1 MQERLKDQHPD
12 RDLPEYDG
20 RKWDVESI
28 KLGFLWSLTPSVDDD
43 DDREL
48 DNDDDF
54 DINSFFLAT
63 LSFLDLSAL
72 VPKAKGQNR
81 FPLPLFL
88 RREYHHI
95 SAMIEDE
102 EGPVIVSGQPGTSE
116 FLVSLCLTGSN
127 QLADIKARP
136 RISTSGSF
144 SP

>member
-1 MQERLKDQHPD
+1 MQERLKEQNPD

-28 KLGFLWSLTPSVDDD
+28 KLDFLRSLTPLVDDD
-43 DDREL
+43 DDPEAS
-48 DNDDDF
+48 NEDDF
-54 DINSFFLAT
+54 DINSFFPVT
-63 LSFLDLSAL
+63 LSFLHLSAL
-72 VPKAKGQNR
+72 GPKAKGQNR
-81 FPLPLFL
+81 LPLPLFL

-102 EGPVIVSGQPGTSE
+102 EGPVIVSGQPGTGG

-127 QLADIKARP
+127 QLVDIKARR